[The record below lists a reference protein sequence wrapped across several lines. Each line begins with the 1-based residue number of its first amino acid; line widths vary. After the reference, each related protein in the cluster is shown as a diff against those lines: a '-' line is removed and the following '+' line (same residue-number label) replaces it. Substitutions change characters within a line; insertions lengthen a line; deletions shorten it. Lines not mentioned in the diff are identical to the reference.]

1 MPILKF
7 QCHSCGLSSRKRVS
21 VGVEQVDCSCGE
33 TAILEGALKPDMSV
47 GFTAPVKQSMKVQDS
62 GVDSFDL
69 SFDRVIG
76 EDSKQK
82 WDTIYKRRRAKWD
95 LINANPN
102 TDGYDIMKL
111 PDGHYSSLP
120 TPAKE
125 YREARSENM
134 ERLKSQRNST
144 KE

>member
-7 QCHSCGLSSRKRVS
+7 QCHTCGLSSRKRVAS
-21 VGVEQVDCSCGE
+21 SVEQVDCSCGDV
-33 TAILEGALKPDMSV
+33 ALLEGALKPDMSV
-47 GFTAPVKQSMKVQDS
+47 GFTATVKQSMVAQDT

-76 EDSKQK
+76 EESKQK
-82 WDTIYKRRRAKWD
+82 WETIYKRRRDKWE
-95 LINANPN
+95 LIHANKG

-111 PDGHYSSLP
+111 PDGQYSSLP
-120 TPAKE
+120 TQAKE
-125 YREARSENM
+125 YRETRSENM
-134 ERLKSQRNST
+134 ERLKSQRTSS